1 MPSVIGSERSK
12 KTLKTDKSDKA
23 DKTDKTDKT
32 DNECIKPSEAGLNLA
47 ILVGVLSSAPETRE
61 IPDRGEVATL
71 QVRVSSLDGVTWVP
85 VTMWS
90 PPAWLLAAGEGTPVL
105 VAGIVRRRFWRTP
118 AGTTSSR
125 VDVEATS
132 VTRDGA
138 RQRASLAKRAEAIL
152 ASAALTPLPK

>member
-1 MPSVIGSERSK
+1 MPSAIGSERSK
-12 KTLKTDKSDKA
+12 KTLKTDKS
-23 DKTDKTDKT
+23 DKT

-47 ILVGVLSSAPETRE
+47 ILVGVLSSAPETRD

-71 QVRVSSLDGVTWVP
+71 QVRVSSLDGVTSVP

-125 VDVEATS
+125 VDVEARS
-132 VTRDGA
+132 VSRDGS
-138 RQRASLAKRAEAIL
+138 RQRATLAKRAEAIL

>member
-1 MPSVIGSERSK
+1 MPAVIGSERSK

-23 DKTDKTDKT
+23 DKTDKTD
-32 DNECIKPSEAGLNLA
+32 NECIKPSEGLNLA

-71 QVRVSSLDGVTWVP
+71 QVRVSSLDGVTSVP

>member
-1 MPSVIGSERSK
+1 MPSTVSSEKSSEKSSERSK
-12 KTLKTDKSDKA
+12 TAAKTAAKTAKPES
-23 DKTDKTDKT
+23 
-32 DNECIKPSEAGLNLA
+32 ECINPSETGLNLA
-47 ILVGVLSSAPETRE
+47 ILVGVLSSDPETRE

-71 QVRVSSLDGVTWVP
+71 QVRVSSLDGVTSVP

-105 VAGIVRRRFWRTP
+105 VAGIVRMRFWRTP

-132 VTRDGA
+132 VTRDGG

-152 ASAALTPLPK
+152 ASAALTPPPK

>member
-1 MPSVIGSERSK
+1 MPAAIGSERSK
-12 KTLKTDKSDKA
+12 KTLKTDKS
-23 DKTDKTDKT
+23 

-71 QVRVSSLDGVTWVP
+71 QVRVSSLDGVTSVP

-125 VDVEATS
+125 VDVEARS
-132 VTRDGA
+132 VSRDGA
-138 RQRASLAKRAEAIL
+138 RQRATLAKRAEAIL
-152 ASAALTPLPK
+152 ASAALTAMPK